1 MLHRI
6 VLLVVRVLLATG
18 VAVIVMLLP
27 APPQFPAWVAE
38 VQMPLTVFIL
48 VCYTGKLLYDTLFY
62 DHYQP

>member
-6 VLLVVRVLLATG
+6 MIFVLRVLLATL
-18 VAVIVMLLP
+18 VAVVVMLLP
-27 APPQFPAWVAE
+27 APPRFPAWVTAI
-38 VQMPLTVFIL
+38 QMPVTVLVL